1 MPTHTNPIGSALLGA
16 SLALPFLIV
25 NAIVGN
31 QVEPFFSVIRPRL
44 HTSGFEYVLL
54 AVLLLC
60 LPAGAFIALRP
71 ILVQRQE
78 RRPIHLLNGVLATVM
93 LVFFVAVCIGL
104 GSDIY
109 RCDVLQIPNCD

>member
-1 MPTHTNPIGSALLGA
+1 MVLRANSILSALLGA

-31 QVEPFFSVIRPRL
+31 RVEPFFSMIRPGL

-54 AVLLLC
+54 TVLLLC

-71 ILVQRQE
+71 ILVGRQE

-104 GSDIY
+104 GTDIY
-109 RCDVLQIPNCD
+109 RCDVLLIPNCD